1 MKKKINRKLIK
12 IITTKNYE
20 QISNSAS
27 NLFMLSLLFIIF
39 ANETKTNDKK
49 NYDRT
54 PLLL

>member
-27 NLFMLSLLFIIF
+27 NLFMLSLLFIF
-39 ANETKTNDKK
+39 FTNETKTNDKK